1 MLKIRNVTMK
11 NFLSVGN
18 NTQAVVL
25 DDNGLTLVLGEN
37 VDQGSGGSRNGVGK
51 TTLIQ
56 AISFALYGIPL
67 TNIKK
72 DNLINKTNQRGMAV
86 SLDFEL
92 NGNRY
97 RIERGRKPNFIRYMV
112 NDGLVTSPDSDESHG
127 ESKWTQTEIER
138 VIGCSHTLF
147 KHIVA
152 LHTKTTP
159 FLSLGAGAQREIIE
173 ELLGITLISQ
183 KAVQLKNLIKDI
195 HTEIKGEEVRIK
207 LVADSNERIQKTIN
221 DLSFKGQMWDRE
233 HTKKLTRLAGE
244 IEALQDIDIEVEIN
258 SHRRAKEWYGTAAEV
273 ATLEREAV
281 RVERQLLAVDERIT
295 NYLSQIER
303 TQSHSC
309 PTCGSELHDAKHAE
323 ILGGLEAKLAVLQG
337 EKSSY
342 ESSLLEIAQGLEAT
356 VEAFAG
362 LGEEPIT
369 RYDNIEQAL
378 NHRHTMERLIA
389 DLERESQVDSPYID
403 QIANLSESGL
413 QDVSYT
419 YLNEL
424 IRVKEHQDFLFKLLT
439 SKDSFIRKKIIDQ
452 NLSYLNH
459 RLNGYLSKLA
469 LPHEVVF
476 QSDLSV
482 EITQLGKDFDF
493 EQLSNGEANRLVL
506 ALSWSFRDMW
516 ESMTHPLNLLMIDE
530 LVDSGMDSQGMD
542 AALEIL
548 KKTARERG
556 KNIFLISHKDELVS
570 RVGKI
575 LLVQKENGFTTFL
588 SDQEMPEG

>member
-56 AISFALYGIPL
+56 AICFALYGIPL

-86 SLDFEL
+86 SLDFEV
-92 NGNRY
+92 NNNRY

-138 VIGCSHTLF
+138 VVGCSHNLF
-147 KHIVA
+147 RHIVA

-233 HTKKLTRLAGE
+233 HTKKLGKLAAD
-244 IEALQDIDIEVEIN
+244 IEALQDIDIDGEIAN
-258 SHRRAKEWYGTAAEV
+258 HRRAKEWYGTAQEV
-273 ATLEREAV
+273 ATLEKEAV
-281 RVERQLLAVDERIT
+281 RIERQMLAVDERIS

-303 TQSHSC
+303 THARSC
-309 PTCGSELHDAKHAE
+309 PTCGGDLLDAKHAE
-323 ILGGLEAKLAVLQG
+323 IMAGLETKMAVLQG
-337 EKSSY
+337 EKTAY
-342 ESSLLEIAQGLEAT
+342 ESSLMEIAVGLEAT
-356 VEAFAG
+356 VEAFTA
-362 LGEEPIT
+362 LGEEPVT
-369 RYDNIEQAL
+369 RYSNIEQAL

-389 DLERESQVDSPYID
+389 DLERESLVDSPYID

-459 RLNGYLSKLA
+459 RLNGYLEKLA

-516 ESMTHPLNLLMIDE
+516 ESMTHQMNLLMIDE

-588 SDQEMPEG
+588 SDQDMPEG